1 MGQYSL
7 FRYYKGQ
14 LPQPLVTPMD
24 KKNSR
29 GERESVFPPKK
40 EWEEEKEKRVAMYI
54 VFLLS

>member
-1 MGQYSL
+1 
-7 FRYYKGQ
+7 
-14 LPQPLVTPMD
+14 MD